1 MAIADVAEFVKP
13 FSALDEE
20 ARNRGTSVYFST
32 FVLPMLPEKL
42 SNNICSLKPDVD
54 RLVVVV
60 HCKIDYEGKSIYQEF
75 FEAVICS
82 KGRLN
87 YCQVQDYY
95 NTGKYKCLLK

>member
-42 SNNICSLKPDVD
+42 SNNICSLKPNVD

-60 HCKIDYEGKSIYQEF
+60 HCKIDYEGRSIDQEF
-75 FEAVICS
+75 YEAVICS
-82 KGRLN
+82 KRA
-87 YCQVQDYY
+87 D
-95 NTGKYKCLLK
+95 